1 MLSSTLRGDRW
12 IVYKARGSTLSE
24 MLRGERRGE
33 GDVTEVCDESDKNF
47 LCVLVS
53 STGLVSSGYP
63 SSSNPETLRLNQDGD
78 GGSTDIRSEARKS
91 SEQQLEGGD
100 AVRVVGS
107 TNSYVFVTGG
117 ERRLCSLFE
126 VSLDRLP
133 LKIGSRNGALR
144 RVFARVLNRLNKN
157 GIPGAVSATDSI
169 SSGPGETAATGQA
182 NGFGM
187 CWGGLGKL
195 RVRSAKS
202 TLLPELAVF
211 CKEEGVGTV
220 MRASPVSGDDLGDRE
235 SEK

>member
-107 TNSYVFVTGG
+107 TNS
-117 ERRLCSLFE
+117 
-126 VSLDRLP
+126 LDRLP

-169 SSGPGETAATGQA
+169 SSGPGET
-182 NGFGM
+182 
-187 CWGGLGKL
+187 
-195 RVRSAKS
+195 V
-202 TLLPELAVF
+202 E
-211 CKEEGVGTV
+211 
-220 MRASPVSGDDLGDRE
+220 
-235 SEK
+235 

>member
-33 GDVTEVCDESDKNF
+33 GDVTEVCDGMESDKNF

-107 TNSYVFVTGG
+107 TNSKPGPFALEIRKSQWGSKKG
-117 ERRLCSLFE
+117 LCPCSQSIKQERDSWCSFC
-126 VSLDRLP
+126 
-133 LKIGSRNGALR
+133 NG
-144 RVFARVLNRLNKN
+144 
-157 GIPGAVSATDSI
+157 
-169 SSGPGETAATGQA
+169 
-182 NGFGM
+182 
-187 CWGGLGKL
+187 
-195 RVRSAKS
+195 
-202 TLLPELAVF
+202 
-211 CKEEGVGTV
+211 
-220 MRASPVSGDDLGDRE
+220 
-235 SEK
+235 